1 MLTRRIPK
9 ASSKISDN
17 LQDSKQS
24 ESIENIVKNT
34 TTNNDDELVKKV
46 TMITEEHLSSLVPI
60 IADLMSYV
68 SNKVNYI
75 IISKYSLASKIRF
88 NKFS

>member
-9 ASSKISDN
+9 TSRKVSDN

-24 ESIENIVKNT
+24 ESLENIVKNT
-34 TTNNDDELVKKV
+34 TTNNDDELMRKV

-60 IADLMSYV
+60 IADLMSFV
-68 SNKVNYI
+68 SNKVSC
-75 IISKYSLASKIRF
+75 SK
-88 NKFS
+88 NK

>member
-9 ASSKISDN
+9 ASGKISDN

-68 SNKVNYI
+68 SNKVNYNN
-75 IISKYSLASKIRF
+75 
-88 NKFS
+88 NK

>member
-1 MLTRRIPK
+1 MLTRRI
-9 ASSKISDN
+9 SKISKKVSDN

-34 TTNNDDELVKKV
+34 TTNNDDELMKKV

-60 IADLMSYV
+60 IADLMSFV
-68 SNKVNYI
+68 SNKVSCGN
-75 IISKYSLASKIRF
+75 
-88 NKFS
+88 NKQIVLHQK

>member
-17 LQDSKQS
+17 LQGSKQS

-75 IISKYSLASKIRF
+75 IISKLSLASKIRF

>member
-1 MLTRRIPK
+1 MLTRRVTK
-9 ASSKISDN
+9 ASRKFSDN

-60 IADLMSYV
+60 IADLMSFV
-68 SNKVNYI
+68 SNKVNSSNNKQI
-75 IISKYSLASKIRF
+75 IFCLKNKIP
-88 NKFS
+88 

>member
-9 ASSKISDN
+9 ASGKISDN
-17 LQDSKQS
+17 VQDSKQS

-68 SNKVNYI
+68 SNKVNYNN
-75 IISKYSLASKIRF
+75 
-88 NKFS
+88 NK

>member
-9 ASSKISDN
+9 TSRKVSDN

-24 ESIENIVKNT
+24 ESLENIVKNT
-34 TTNNDDELVKKV
+34 TTNNDDELMRKV

-60 IADLMSYV
+60 IADLMSFV
-68 SNKVNYI
+68 SNKV
-75 IISKYSLASKIRF
+75 SCGK
-88 NKFS
+88 NK

>member
-1 MLTRRIPK
+1 MLTKRI
-9 ASSKISDN
+9 SKTSRKVSDN

-34 TTNNDDELVKKV
+34 TTNNDDELMRKV

-60 IADLMSYV
+60 IADLMSFV
-68 SNKVNYI
+68 SNKVSWDN
-75 IISKYSLASKIRF
+75 
-88 NKFS
+88 NKQIVSCILK